1 MMPRVH
7 LARRH
12 LGIRISERLR
22 VIVNRHWEEME
33 AGEHL
38 EGTHS
43 RSRSVLALSLQDIK
57 SLTPEIMEETCDQ
70 LKTFLFA
77 GHDTTSTTIIWTIYE
92 LSRTPHALKAVRD
105 ELDKL
110 FGQGGARDPAIV
122 HAKLLAPGG
131 DDIIRQMTYISAVLK
146 EVMRL
151 YPPAGSIR
159 TSEPGSGFV
168 VKTSQG
174 EYNLDGNWIYL
185 NHHLIQR
192 DRAVFG
198 DTADDFVPERWLQ
211 SDGFPAG
218 SWRPFERGPRNCIGQ
233 ELANI
238 EARVIVAMLARR
250 FDFIKVGLGE
260 VDLEKNGQPTMNEK
274 AQFKVKSELYT
285 VRLKIYEELRE
296 KCIFNTDPP
305 YQTIQISAKPV
316 DGMLMKV
323 KLAS

>member
-7 LARRH
+7 LARRR
-12 LGIRISERLR
+12 LGVRISDRLG
-22 VIVNRHWEEME
+22 VIVNRHWEETE
-33 AGEHL
+33 AGAHL
-38 EGTHS
+38 EGS
-43 RSRSVLALSLQDIK
+43 RSRSRSFLALSIQDIE

-105 ELDKL
+105 ELDRL
-110 FGQGGARDPAIV
+110 FGQGAARDPAIV

-131 DDIIRQMTYISAVLK
+131 DEIIRQMTYISAVLK

-159 TSEPGSGFV
+159 TSEPASGSV
-168 VKTSQG
+168 VKTTQG

-185 NHHLIQR
+185 NHRPIQR

-198 DTADDFVPERWLQ
+198 ETTDDFVPERWLQ

-218 SWRPFERGPRNCIGQ
+218 SWRLFERGPRNCIGQ

-238 EARVIVAMLARR
+238 EARVILAMLARR
-250 FDFIKVGLGE
+250 FDFVEVGLGE
-260 VDLEKNGQPTMNEK
+260 VDLDENGQPTLNDK
-274 AQFKVKSELYT
+274 AQFRVKLELYT
-285 VRLKIYEELRE
+285 VSLKNL
-296 KCIFNTDPP
+296 
-305 YQTIQISAKPV
+305 
-316 DGMLMKV
+316 
-323 KLAS
+323 